1 MLPLNIPLLLKE
13 DDLIFV
19 AFDSGKKTFRSE
31 LLDSY
36 KAQRKPIEEDLAVQ
50 LPVAREY
57 LKAMNIVYYEK
68 EGLLKPSY
76 INQDN
81 GYRYYETS
89 ELIQV
94 SKIIALRQI
103 GLSIKDI
110 KSILEGQDIKE
121 KLTTRKKELEEN
133 NRARSAKLRIIERI
147 G

>member
-1 MLPLNIPLLLKE
+1 MFKIGEFSTL
-13 DDLIFV
+13 
-19 AFDSGKKTFRSE
+19 SKTTIKTLR
-31 LLDSY
+31 
-36 KAQRKPIEEDLAVQ
+36 
-50 LPVAREY
+50 
-57 LKAMNIVYYEK
+57 YYEK

-76 INQDN
+76 INKDN

-121 KLTTRKKELEEN
+121 KLTIRKKELEEE
-133 NRARSAKLRIIERI
+133 LIETNI
-147 G
+147 QLSKINYL